1 METSGAFLF
10 RRGDSMSDF
19 EEKEKVRVIRAM
31 RGLSPC
37 KKPYCTGER
46 CYRRPFICRAWDIY
60 NQRRKSI
67 GR

>member
-1 METSGAFLF
+1 M
-10 RRGDSMSDF
+10 RDF
-19 EEKEKVRVIRAM
+19 EESEKTRVIRAVK
-31 RGLSPC
+31 GLSPC

>member
-1 METSGAFLF
+1 
-10 RRGDSMSDF
+10 MSDF

-60 NQRRKSI
+60 NQRRKSGSRKSSGVQI
-67 GR
+67 